1 MSDEE
6 QTEEEKQAQ
15 GLKAAR
21 EGNDQRNNDRLAR
34 LEQIANQ
41 ADEHKTEDGMED
53 IPDAAW
59 REGGK
64 APAEGSKEEDTS
76 REVMAEA
83 EQQDKAQDEA
93 REAGATDIKQVN
105 GETYYQLIV
114 NGREEWKTLAQ
125 LRETSSKVTAA
136 DEYLRNAKESAR
148 KAQGLIPSDEDE
160 ESKAG
165 GARLREVIAR
175 VQMGDAEAAE
185 ELARSIEARPSRVTP
200 DVLQTVDERIGSQLK
215 FRDDAE
221 WFRREYKDEW
231 ADPSLH
237 DRIMK
242 RDKEMAKLYPE
253 MDYRARLKEV
263 GDEARA
269 MRIAKGIKPTP
280 EPPPKELRKAQ
291 VRALPTAAGRL
302 SEEPDEG
309 EEETYESAIANMA
322 KARGQGR
329 PVIHKR

>member
-1 MSDEE
+1 MP
-6 QTEEEKQAQ
+6 EEKTEDEKKAERE
-15 GLKAAR
+15 KAAR
-21 EGNDQRNNDRLAR
+21 EGNDKRNSDRLER
-34 LEQIANQ
+34 LNQIANQ
-41 ADEHKTEDGMED
+41 GDDLKAKDGLED

-59 REGGK
+59 EEPGK
-64 APAEGSKEEDTS
+64 APAEGSKEPDTS
-76 REVMAEA
+76 RVVMEA
-83 EQQDKAQDEA
+83 QEEDAKADEA
-93 REAGATDIKQVN
+93 REAGATDVKQVN
-105 GETYYQLIV
+105 GETYYQLMV
-114 NGREEWKTLAQ
+114 NGQEQWKTLAQ

-160 ESKAG
+160 EGKAG
-165 GARLREVIAR
+165 DARLREVIAR

-200 DVLQTVDERIGSQLK
+200 DVLQAVDERIGSQLK
-215 FRDDAE
+215 FREDAD

-231 ADPSLH
+231 ADPILH

-253 MDYRARLKEV
+253 MDYRERLKEV

-269 MRIAKGIKPTP
+269 MRIARGIKTTP
-280 EPPPKELRKAQ
+280 ETNPKESRKAQ
-291 VRALPTAAGRL
+291 VRALPTAAGRM
-302 SEEPDEG
+302 SEEPEEG
-309 EEETYESAIANMA
+309 EEETYESAIANIA

-329 PVIHKR
+329 PVIHKRY

>member
-1 MSDEE
+1 MSEE
-6 QTEEEKQAQ
+6 QSEDDIKAQ
-15 GLKAAR
+15 GEKAAR
-21 EGNDQRNNDRLAR
+21 EGNQKRNNDRLER
-34 LEQIANQ
+34 LAAIADQ
-41 ADEHKTEDGMED
+41 SDSQKLEDGMDD
-53 IPDAAW
+53 IPDEAW
-59 REGGK
+59 REAGK
-64 APAEGSKEEDTS
+64 APSEGSKEEDTS

-83 EQQDKAQDEA
+83 EKEDKAQDEA
-93 REAGATDIKQVN
+93 REAGATDVKVVN

-231 ADPSLH
+231 ADPILK
-237 DRIMK
+237 DRLTK
-242 RDKEMAKLYPE
+242 RDGEMARLYPE
-253 MDYRARLKEV
+253 MDYRERLKYI

-269 MRIAKGIKPTP
+269 MRVAKSPKPAD
-280 EPPPKELRKAQ
+280 PPPKELRKAQ

-309 EEETYESAIANMA
+309 EEETYESAIASMA